1 MTPQRFSDSRAADG
15 ASGRDRATSDST
27 STSPDRRD
35 SRDAL
40 DLDVLLVGTFGG
52 GGVHHYVEEQAE
64 RLSPYADIETYDMG
78 MPPVDAGRTRVLQG
92 LVLGLLAAL
101 RFPFRDPPDIAHVH
115 TSHRFSFY
123 RASVY
128 VFVAKYLWGV
138 PVVVH
143 VHGSGFDDFV
153 DTDSLA
159 VAELQRRVFRA
170 SDEVVVLSP
179 YWRDVVARRADPAK
193 VRVLP
198 NAVEPDRYP
207 DPTPASDAHV
217 VFVSN
222 LVERKGV
229 TELVAAVE
237 DLLERRPG
245 EVSVSIAGDGP
256 LADEV
261 RALDVAHEA
270 VSYLGYVSEERK
282 RDLLCSGSLYVLP
295 TYAEGLPIA
304 MLEGMAGGN
313 AVVSTDV
320 GSIPE
325 VVDEDSGI
333 LVPPG
338 DVDALAAA
346 LEALATD
353 AERRARLAANNRA
366 AVEERYAWDRVVDE
380 LLEMYASHARAKGS
394 GSVDAV
400 PA

>member
-1 MTPQRFSDSRAADG
+1 MTGQGADPANAVASSDDSVID
-15 ASGRDRATSDST
+15 DST
-27 STSPDRRD
+27 FDSLTLDGSPL
-35 SRDAL
+35 A
-40 DLDVLLVGTFGG
+40 VLLVGTFGG

-64 RLSPYADIETYDMG
+64 RLEPYADVEPYDMG
-78 MPPVDAGRTRVLQG
+78 MPPVDAGRTRFLQG
-92 LVLGLLAAL
+92 LVYGLLAAL
-101 RFPFRDPPDIAHVH
+101 RFPFRDPPDIVHVH

-138 PVVVH
+138 PVILH
-143 VHGSGFDDFV
+143 VHGSGFDEFV
-153 DTDSLA
+153 DTDALA

-179 YWRDVVARRADPAK
+179 YWRDVVARRTDPAK

-207 DPTPASDAHV
+207 DPTPADDAHV

-229 TELVAAVE
+229 TELVAAV
-237 DLLERRPG
+237 DALLDRCPG
-245 EVSVSIAGDGP
+245 EARVTIAGDGP
-256 LADEV
+256 LVDEV
-261 RALDVAHEA
+261 ERLAADRDA
-270 VSYLGYVSEERK
+270 VTYLGYVSEKRK
-282 RDLLCSGSLYVLP
+282 RDLLCSGSVYVLP

-313 AVVSTDV
+313 AVVSTAV

-325 VVDEDSGI
+325 VVDADNGI
-333 LVPPG
+333 LVDPG

-346 LEALATD
+346 LTALATD
-353 AERRARLAANNRA
+353 PDRRARLALHNRA
-366 AVEERYAWDRVVDE
+366 TVEERYAWDRVVDE
-380 LLEMYASHARAKGS
+380 LLAMYASHARRGDAAS
-394 GSVDAV
+394 ADAV
-400 PA
+400 PR